1 MVTADITRIFDILDY
16 QISNYPLEDALARR
30 EDKKNWT
37 RYSSIQFRQQSDKVS
52 MGLLKLGLKPGDK
65 VAIISTTNRPEW
77 HFIDRGCLQVGVV
90 DVPIYPTISPSEYEY
105 ILNHAE
111 VEYIFLSDRLLY
123 KKINQ
128 IAEKVPSLKAIYSF
142 DHIDGV
148 PSWKE
153 MTAEGDELK
162 EKLNQLK
169 ASIQPS
175 DLATIIYTSGTTGF
189 PKGVMLSHNNIVSNV
204 KASLKMVPVQA
215 GEIALSFL
223 PICHVFER
231 VLNYTYMLAG
241 ASIYY
246 ADGLETIT
254 TNLADVRP
262 HYFATVPR
270 LLEKVYEAI
279 MKKGKTLRGLKAK
292 LFFWAVDLSSKLPI
306 DEKLTFEQKLQ
317 LKVADVL
324 IFSKWRAALGG
335 RVKAIICGSAPL
347 QPRLATIFNNA
358 GIPVL
363 EGYGLTETSPVLS
376 VNPMEKGKIKAG
388 SVGKILPGVQIKI
401 AEDGEILVKGPN
413 VMMGYYKD
421 EVETAKAFTEDGW
434 LKTGDIGEFVDGDY
448 LKITDRK
455 KELFKTSG
463 GKYVAPSP
471 IENKLKESFLIE
483 QVALVGDGRKFVS
496 ALIVPNFENL
506 NTWCLE
512 NAIPYSEPETMVL
525 DEKVKKMYQG
535 VVNEFNVEFGKV
547 EQVKKIALMPREWT
561 VETGELTPTMKL
573 RRKVI
578 ADKYRKIIDGF
589 YEQQ

>member
-1 MVTADITRIFDILDY
+1 MDYTRIFDILDV
-16 QISNYPLEDALARR
+16 QLANHPLEDALARR

-37 RYSSIQFRQQSDKVS
+37 KYSSAQFKSNSDAVS
-52 MGLLKLGLKPGDK
+52 MGLLKLGLQQGDK

-77 HFIDRGCLQVGVV
+77 HFIDRGCLQIGVV

-105 ILNHAE
+105 ILHHAE
-111 VEYIFLSDRLLY
+111 VKYIFLSDKLLY
-123 KKINQ
+123 KKIRQ
-128 IAEKVPSLKAIYSF
+128 IADQVPSLKGIYSF
-142 DHIDGV
+142 DPIEGV

-153 MTAEGDELK
+153 MTSEGDQVLK
-162 EKLNQLK
+162 DQLNNIK
-169 ASIQPS
+169 AGILPK

-189 PKGVMLSHNNIVSNV
+189 PKGVMLSHENIVSNV
-204 KASLKMVPVQA
+204 KDSLQMVPVQK
-215 GEIALSFL
+215 GELTLSFL

-231 VLNYTYMLAG
+231 ILNYTYMAAG
-241 ASIYY
+241 ASVYF

-254 TNLADVRP
+254 QNLADVRP

-279 MKKGKTLRGLKAK
+279 MKKGKALNGVSSK
-292 LFFWAVDLSSKLPI
+292 LFFWALELANELPI
-306 DEKLTFEQKLQ
+306 DERKTFEQRLQ
-317 LKVADVL
+317 LTIADKL

-347 QPRLATIFNNA
+347 QPKLATIFNNA

-376 VNPMEKGKIKAG
+376 VNPMEKGKVKAG
-388 SVGKILPGVQIKI
+388 SVGKILPSVKI
-401 AEDGEILVKGPN
+401 RLADDGEILVKGPN
-413 VMMGYYKD
+413 VMMGYYKAP
-421 EVETAKAFTEDGW
+421 EETAKTFTEDGW
-434 LKTGDIGEFVDGDY
+434 LKTGDIGEFTDGNY

-483 QVALVGDGRKFVS
+483 QVALVGDGRKYIS

-506 NTWCLE
+506 NVWCQE
-512 NAIPYSEPETMVL
+512 NGIPYSEPETMVL
-525 DEKVKKMYQG
+525 DDKVKKMYQSI
-535 VVNEFNVEFGKV
+535 VNEFNVQFGKV
-547 EQVKKIALMPREWT
+547 EQVKKIALMPKEWT
-561 VETGELTPTMKL
+561 VESGELTPTMKL
-573 RRKVI
+573 RRKVLCE
-578 ADKYRKIIDGF
+578 KYRKVIEGF
-589 YEQQ
+589 YD